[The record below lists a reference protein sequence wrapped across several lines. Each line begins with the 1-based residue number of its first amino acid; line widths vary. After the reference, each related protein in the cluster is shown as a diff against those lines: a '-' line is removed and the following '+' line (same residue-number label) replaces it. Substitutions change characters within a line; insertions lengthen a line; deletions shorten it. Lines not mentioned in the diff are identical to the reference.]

1 MGTWT
6 TTPRTWV
13 AGEVPTATHFNENV
27 RDFGRA
33 FSDAWTSYT
42 PTLTAS
48 TTNPTNWTQ
57 TGYYMQAGK
66 LVIAKFKLT
75 AGASMT
81 AGSGTYYIALPA
93 TANTNIDY
101 IEMGHAS
108 LFDSS
113 AALISKFPVQ
123 LDNVNGARCRIEYS
137 ATYPTGAITTVTNAA
152 PWTWAANDVIRGLII
167 YEAA

>member
-1 MGTWT
+1 MGIWT

-13 AGEVPTATHFNENV
+13 AGEVPTATHFNENL

-57 TGYYMQAGK
+57 TGYYMRAGK
-66 LVIAKFKLT
+66 LVICRFLLV

-81 AGSGTYYIALPA
+81 AGSGTYRIALPVAAA
-93 TANTNIDY
+93 TTTSFVQLGVA
-101 IEMGHAS
+101 
-108 LFDSS
+108 LCFDSS
-113 AALISKFPVQ
+113 AGAMLKPNCD
-123 LDNVNGARCRIEYS
+123 LDTSVSYFTLAYP
-137 ATYPTGAITTVTNAA
+137 ATWPSGTLTRVTNTA
-152 PWTWAANDVIRGLII
+152 PWTWATNDLIQATLV

>member
-1 MGTWT
+1 VGVWT

-33 FSDAWTSYT
+33 FADAWTAYT

-48 TTNPTNWTQ
+48 TTSPTNWTQ
-57 TGYYMQAGK
+57 TGYYVQAGK
-66 LVIAKFKLT
+66 LVTAKFLLT

-81 AGSGTYYIALPA
+81 AGSGTYRVALPVN
-93 TANTNIDY
+93 ANTTIGDME
-101 IEMGHAS
+101 IGPVKM
-108 LFDSS
+108 LDSS
-113 AALISKFPVQ
+113 TGNQTLAFAVTSAAGYLT
-123 LDNVNGARCRIEYS
+123 IEYQS
-137 ATYPTGAITTVTNAA
+137 SLTALALVTNAA
-152 PWTWAANDVIRGLII
+152 PWAWASGDTIRGQIT

>member
-6 TTPRTWV
+6 ATPRTWV
-13 AGEVPTATHFNENV
+13 AGEVPTAANFNTDV

-33 FSDAWTSYT
+33 FADAWTSYT

-57 TGYYMQAGK
+57 TGFYMRAGK
-66 LVIAKFKLT
+66 LIICKFKLT

-81 AGSGTYYIALPA
+81 AGSGTYRIALPVS
-93 TANTNIDY
+93 ANTTIADIDAGLVIGYDNSTGNFAQFSGYVANTAY
-101 IEMGHAS
+101 IS
-108 LFDSS
+108 L
-113 AALISKFPVQ
+113 
-123 LDNVNGARCRIEYS
+123 GYG
-137 ATYPTGAITTVTNAA
+137 ATYLGAFTTAGNAA
-152 PWTWAANDVIRGLII
+152 PWTWAANDFIRGQVI

>member
-1 MGTWT
+1 MGVWT

-81 AGSGTYYIALPA
+81 AGSGTYYIALPV
-93 TANTNIDY
+93 TANTI
-101 IEMGHAS
+101 
-108 LFDSS
+108 
-113 AALISKFPVQ
+113 
-123 LDNVNGARCRIEYS
+123 
-137 ATYPTGAITTVTNAA
+137 
-152 PWTWAANDVIRGLII
+152 
-167 YEAA
+167 